1 MNPTDPT
8 SPPASAS
15 GVDLAADCP
24 LAVVLA
30 DRMRE
35 SRDDLTRRWLTRI
48 SERVR
53 LNPNRVFPTD
63 ELLDHVPLLIE
74 GVADYLENP
83 ARVVSTD
90 TPVIA
95 KAMEL
100 GELRYGQGFDEHELL
115 KEYELFGGVL
125 YAFLTRTVESVNVPC
140 SRSELLSCAHRLFHA
155 ITLIQQATTTQYL
168 ARMRARIH
176 EREERLRA
184 FNRTLTHEL
193 KNRIGAALGAAQILD
208 DVPGLDTDEQRR
220 LSGVILRNVGSMR
233 GMLDNL
239 LELSRMGV
247 TNSRQQRHVTL
258 PQAVA
263 EAERQ
268 LRDAARDQGVE
279 IRTGNL
285 PAIEVNAAAVELCVS
300 NLLSNAIKYA
310 DRSKARR
317 WVEIDAEVWT
327 PNAEEA
333 SDLVVRV
340 SDNGIGIPER
350 ERGRLFERFFRAHAG
365 TNPDIE
371 GTGLGLN
378 IVQETVRAL
387 GGRVWAEFG
396 PVGSTFAFSL
406 PCRRAEDRAV
416 LSGREGS
423 GPSTSS
429 A

>member
-1 MNPTDPT
+1 
-8 SPPASAS
+8 
-15 GVDLAADCP
+15 
-24 LAVVLA
+24 
-30 DRMRE
+30 
-35 SRDDLTRRWLTRI
+35 
-48 SERVR
+48 
-53 LNPNRVFPTD
+53 
-63 ELLDHVPLLIE
+63 
-74 GVADYLENP
+74 
-83 ARVVSTD
+83 
-90 TPVIA
+90 
-95 KAMEL
+95 MEL

-247 TNSRQQRHVTL
+247 TKSRQQRHVTL

-279 IRTGNL
+279 IRTGTL

-327 PNAEEA
+327 PNAEKA

-396 PVGSTFAFSL
+396 VVGSTFAFSL

-416 LSGREGS
+416 LAGLEEDRR
-423 GPSTSS
+423 ST
-429 A
+429 